1 MKGKAHVLVCV
12 TQQSSCE
19 RLIEAGASIAKSHDM
34 QLSVIN
40 VQPEKD
46 SYSPDPQ
53 AMEHLYGVC
62 KKFGAEMN
70 VYFSDAPAV
79 VTAVHAKKNNA
90 KIVTVGFPGEKSS
103 RFIAEI
109 RMLLPETVITM
120 VDSDK
125 KIYNMIPEANKSLTG
140 VRV

>member
-19 RLIEAGASIAKSHDM
+19 RLIEAGASIAKSHNM
-34 QLSVIN
+34 GLSVIN
-40 VQPEKD
+40 VQPERD

-62 KKFGAEMN
+62 KKFSAEMN
-70 VYFSDAPAV
+70 VYFSDAPVV
-79 VTAVHAKKNNA
+79 VTSAYAMKNNVKA
-90 KIVTVGFPGEKSS
+90 ITVGFPGEKSS

-125 KIYNMIPEANKSLTG
+125 KIYNMIPEASKSLTG

>member
-1 MKGKAHVLVCV
+1 MKGEAHVLVCV

-125 KIYNMIPEANKSLTG
+125 KIYNMIPEASKSLTG

>member
-1 MKGKAHVLVCV
+1 MKGEAHVLVCV

-90 KIVTVGFPGEKSS
+90 KVVTVGFPGEKSS

-125 KIYNMIPEANKSLTG
+125 KIYNMIPEASKSLTG